1 MASLSKFAMCLRAE
15 DGIYKCCWRLLMM
28 CILLVFYI
36 SFALADIHKMYLVG
50 QGQSVCG
57 IGNITTPGI

>member
-15 DGIYKCCWRLLMM
+15 DGICKCCWRLLMM

-36 SFALADIHKMYLVG
+36 SFALADIHKMYYLVG

-57 IGNITTPGI
+57 IGNITPGI